1 MVRWIGKSM
10 KSGLVR
16 GEKGWKNGKWKNERL
31 EDMGGLTDD

>member
-1 MVRWIGKSM
+1 MDWEEHEW
-10 KSGLVR
+10 SGLVR